1 MIIDMVLLCSGY
13 CQQLKILVFFIGIMF
28 FVSLKKDFNEEN
40 GMEIVYDKVKLVDIL
55 KFFDLN

>member
-1 MIIDMVLLCSGY
+1 
-13 CQQLKILVFFIGIMF
+13 MF
-28 FVSLKKDFNEEN
+28 FVSLKKDLNEEN

>member
-1 MIIDMVLLCSGY
+1 
-13 CQQLKILVFFIGIMF
+13 MF